1 MQWTQRLYKKIGAF
15 FTKPID
21 PSRAYLCDF
30 DYIIHELRPADVVLV
45 EGRNRISHIIQ
56 RVTLSPWSHAAL
68 YIGRLNDIE
77 DPYTREQIQQHY
89 TGKPSDQLVIET
101 IVGLGTVINNIKRYE
116 EDHIRICRPTGL
128 AHRDAQFVITHAL
141 KNLAHHYDVRQ
152 FLDLGR
158 FLLRS
163 KIIPP
168 KLHSSLFDYTPGQA
182 TRDVC
187 STVIAEAFMSVKFP
201 ILPLIHK
208 DGKSMF
214 ELIHR
219 NPRLFTPSDFDY
231 SPYFDIIKY
240 PVFHIG
246 QQAHYRSLPWNSDY
260 YSNDELGIKAFTK
273 PEAGQ
278 PE

>member
-1 MQWTQRLYKKIGAF
+1 
-15 FTKPID
+15 
-21 PSRAYLCDF
+21 
-30 DYIIHELRPADVVLV
+30 
-45 EGRNRISHIIQ
+45 
-56 RVTLSPWSHAAL
+56 
-68 YIGRLNDIE
+68 
-77 DPYTREQIQQHY
+77 
-89 TGKPSDQLVIET
+89 
-101 IVGLGTVINNIKRYE
+101 
-116 EDHIRICRPTGL
+116 
-128 AHRDAQFVITHAL
+128 
-141 KNLAHHYDVRQ
+141 
-152 FLDLGR
+152 
-158 FLLRS
+158 
-163 KIIPP
+163 
-168 KLHSSLFDYTPGQA
+168 
-182 TRDVC
+182 
-187 STVIAEAFMSVKFP
+187 MSVKFP